1 MVEWGQKRWDAM
13 KKEYDNYI
21 FDLYGTL
28 VDIRTDEESPLFWAR
43 FCHYCRFLGMDCRAD
58 TLRETYLRL
67 CREAEEAMGGGQA
80 EIDLAAVWPRLGAAF
95 GQALTEEDCR
105 RMALTFRALSLRHLG
120 LYPGAAEVL
129 DGLRRRGKRVVL
141 LSNAQRCFTEPELRS
156 LGLYDRFDHILLS
169 SDAGVKKPSPAFFG
183 LVAGLGCRAENS
195 LMVGNDPVCDCGGA
209 AAVGMDSVFIRT
221 PQSPKGRAALPK
233 NCRRIHSLA
242 EIMALSL

>member
-1 MVEWGQKRWDAM
+1 M

-28 VDIRTDEESPLFWAR
+28 ADIRTDEESPLFWAR

>member
-1 MVEWGQKRWDAM
+1 M

-28 VDIRTDEESPLFWAR
+28 ADIRTDEESPLFWAR

-95 GQALTEEDCR
+95 GQALTAEDCR
-105 RMALTFRALSLRHLG
+105 HMALTFRALSLRRLG

>member
-1 MVEWGQKRWDAM
+1 M

-28 VDIRTDEESPLFWAR
+28 ADIRTDEESPLFWAR
-43 FCHYCRFLGMDCRAD
+43 FCHYCRFLGMDCRSD
-58 TLRETYLRL
+58 TLRDTYLRL
-67 CREAEEAMGGGQA
+67 CREAEAAMGGGDA

>member
-1 MVEWGQKRWDAM
+1 M

-28 VDIRTDEESPLFWAR
+28 ADIRTDEESPLFWAR

-105 RMALTFRALSLRHLG
+105 RMALTFRALSLRRLG

-183 LVAGLGCRAENS
+183 LLAGLGCRAEDS

>member
-1 MVEWGQKRWDAM
+1 M

-28 VDIRTDEESPLFWAR
+28 VDIRTDEESPLFWER
-43 FCHYCRFLGMDCRAD
+43 FCHYCRLLGMDCRAEG
-58 TLRETYLRL
+58 LRETYLRL
-67 CREAEEAMGGGQA
+67 CREAEAAMGGGQV

-95 GQALTEEDCR
+95 GRTLTAEEGR
-105 RMALTFRALSLRHLG
+105 HMALAFRALSLRHLR

-129 DGLRRRGKRVVL
+129 EELRRRGKRVVL

-156 LGLYDRFDHILLS
+156 LGLYHRFDHILLS

-183 LVAGLGCRAENS
+183 LLAGLGCRAEDS

-209 AAVGMDSVFIRT
+209 AAAGMDSAFIHT
-221 PQSPKGRAALPK
+221 AQSPKGRAALPK

-242 EIMALSL
+242 EILAISL